1 MAVNEERR
9 DDVVKSSVSDF
20 ENEVCTQDNE
30 SLLVLIGNFRDRR
43 AFEEIFARF
52 SKRIFGLGMKLSANE
67 QISKDLVQDVM
78 LTVWQNAASYDLD
91 RGAAQSW
98 IFAMARNKCIDLLRK
113 ANRAQVPLLADDV
126 WSEEL
131 LDNESVRQ
139 QLLSET
145 TENAVLA
152 YSDIERLESLCQKLP
167 LPQREAIALIY
178 VEDNTH
184 EEAAIKLSIPLG
196 TLKSRVRLGM
206 IKLKEMVEN

>member
-43 AFEEIFARF
+43 AFEEIFTRF

-113 ANRAQVPLLADDV
+113 ANRAQVPLLANDV

-152 YSDIERLESLCQKLP
+152 YSDIKRLENLCQKLP